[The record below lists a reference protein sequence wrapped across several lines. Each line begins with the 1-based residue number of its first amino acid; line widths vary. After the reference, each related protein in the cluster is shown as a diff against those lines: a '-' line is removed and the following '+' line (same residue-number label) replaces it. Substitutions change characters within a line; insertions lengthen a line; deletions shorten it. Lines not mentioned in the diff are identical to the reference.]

1 VCSVASDALADQ
13 LVSYLALGGGV
24 VRIPAVTDH
33 LATCV
38 DLVDAS
44 GFEVADEERP
54 DGAVLAGNGPGG

>member
-1 VCSVASDALADQ
+1 VP
-13 LVSYLALGGGV
+13 YLALGGGV

-44 GFEVADEERP
+44 GFEVAVEERP